1 MPRVPRPLSGCD
13 IKSLPLSPAEAFLL
27 SRVDAMLSERE
38 LALVTGLPLSTVV
51 SALDRLEQLGAISFA
66 TDSALESGATRRSE
80 RPPAFR
86 SSPPPGRGEGARLP
100 STPPLAAKAG
110 DGMSLAPPLYDPAEL
125 DEDVEIDPE
134 RRRRILDLF
143 YRLDDLTYYELI
155 GVGEHD
161 EKKQIKSAYY
171 ALAPEFHPDKYFRKR
186 LGSYKA
192 KIEAIFARLTIAHD
206 VLTAKARRAEYD
218 EYLEQLHR
226 NRAMAALLEQTARDV
241 AQVNAAVD
249 ESAAAAAGVHV
260 ALGNG
265 DSRLVAAQPGTVAL
279 SGRYASEIPP
289 AREGPASGPA
299 GAPSSVP
306 TGAPASSPAGA
317 SSSRPDGASSS
328 RAPLPPSSERA
339 AAPSSRAPAS
349 SGEIDAA
356 PSSPRSRREMLAR
369 KLRGGG
375 AFRRGGHPAPAS
387 DGPATAQRAAEA
399 LRARYEV
406 ALAEARRAQLQRYL
420 DIGRGA
426 LERKDYA
433 GGANAYRIAASLAPD
448 DQKVQTTCDDAMRL
462 AAAAL
467 ADGYWKQAQYEEG
480 QGRWSEA
487 ALSYSKACAGR
498 PGDARAHER
507 VAFATLKS
515 SANTR
520 RAVEFA
526 RKAVEIEPGAADMR
540 LTLALAYAAAGFEK
554 SALGEME
561 RARALAPADARI
573 REVWAS
579 LREQTQRGDK

>member
-13 IKSLPLSPAEAFLL
+13 IKSLPLSPAEGFLF
-27 SRVDAMLSERE
+27 SRVDGRLCERD

-51 SALDRLEQLGAISFA
+51 SALDRLAQLGAVDFA
-66 TDSALESGATRRSE
+66 PAPVAGATRRSD
-80 RPPAFR
+80 RPPPRR
-86 SSPPPGRGEGARLP
+86 SSAPPGRGEGVRVP
-100 STPPLAAKAG
+100 SIPPLTVKAG
-110 DGMSLAPPLYDPAEL
+110 DGASWAPPLYDPAEL

-143 YRLDDLTYYELI
+143 YRLDDRTYYELF

-206 VLTAKARRAEYD
+206 VLTSKARRAEYD

-226 NRAMAALLEQTARDV
+226 NRAMSALLEQTARDV

-249 ESAAAAAGVHV
+249 ESAAAAAGVH
-260 ALGNG
+260 ASLGNAA
-265 DSRLVAAQPGTVAL
+265 SRLVAGQPGTVAL
-279 SGRYASEIPP
+279 SGRYASEFPP
-289 AREGPASGPA
+289 GREG
-299 GAPSSVP
+299 PSSVP
-306 TGAPASSPAGA
+306 AAGPSSSAGGA
-317 SSSRPDGASSS
+317 SSSGA
-328 RAPLPPSSERA
+328 PFPPSSERA
-339 AAPSSRAPAS
+339 AAPSSRAPSS

-356 PSSPRSRREMLAR
+356 PSSPRARREMLAR

-375 AFRRGGHPAPAS
+375 AFRRGGQAAPAS
-387 DGPATAQRAAEA
+387 DRGPAAMQRAADS

-406 ALAEARRAQLQRYL
+406 ALADARRAQLQRYL
-420 DIGRGA
+420 DIGRSA
-426 LERKDYA
+426 IDRKDYA
-433 GGANAYRIAASLAPD
+433 GGANAYRIAASLAPED
-448 DQKVQTTCDDAMRL
+448 HKVQSTCEEAMRL

-467 ADGYWKQAQYEEG
+467 ADGYWKQAQYEEA
-480 QGRWSEA
+480 QGRWSDA

-526 RKAVEIEPGAADMR
+526 RKAVELEPSAADMR
-540 LTLALAYAAAGFEK
+540 LTLALAYAANGFEK
-554 SALGEME
+554 SALGEVD
-561 RARALAPADARI
+561 RARALAPSDARI

-579 LREQTQRGDK
+579 LREQAQRGDK